1 MSHTAQHFV
10 PHAPEVVWDWL
21 SRPGAV
27 VRLAPKFVPMVPI
40 EEPKRLADGTTV
52 FSLPAGLRWVSRYNL
67 VDYVPGQR
75 ATSLCIKAPLKAL
88 SNWRHTHT
96 LTPQGD
102 GTLFTEEVHTN
113 MPTSSV
119 EALLAYRQHQLVSD
133 LATLH
138 ALGPLNAKPKVI
150 AMTGTH
156 GLVGR
161 SLRALLTTSGH
172 RVISLVRDL
181 EEPSTTPGAINRT
194 AEDQR
199 LWDPVSPAL
208 DLLEGVDCLVHL
220 AGEPLVGRFHEE
232 HRRAIRASR
241 VGPTAALARRAA
253 ASSTCTVMVCASAIG
268 YYGHA
273 RSDTPVDETAPKG
286 KGFLADVTAD
296 WEDACSPAVDAG
308 VRVVSVRTGVTL
320 SSWGGILPI
329 VRTLF
334 STGLGGH
341 VGSGEH
347 RLSWISLDDLTD
359 IYRLAILDESLV
371 GPINAVAPSPI
382 THRDFSRELGSQMGR
397 PSIIPIPSFGP
408 RLLLGSQGA
417 QELVLAD
424 HNVCS
429 SVLTSEFRHP
439 TIDSALA
446 HELGGEGFRDASD
459 TIG

>member
-10 PHAPEVVWDWL
+10 PHAPELVWDWL
-21 SRPGAV
+21 SRPGAP
-27 VRLAPKFVPMVPI
+27 VRLAPKFVPMIPI
-40 EEPKRLADGTTV
+40 EEPTRLSDGTTV
-52 FSLPAGLRWVSRYNL
+52 FSLPAGLRWVTRHNL
-67 VDYVPGQR
+67 VDYVPGKSYSNQ
-75 ATSLCIKAPLKAL
+75 CIKAPLKAL
-88 SNWRHTHT
+88 SHWRHTHE
-96 LTPQGD
+96 LAAHEG
-102 GTLFTEEVHTN
+102 GTTITEEVHTN
-113 MPTSSV
+113 LPATSV
-119 EALLAYRQHQLVSD
+119 AALLAYRQHQLAAD
-133 LATLH
+133 LDTL
-138 ALGPLNAKPKVI
+138 AGLGELNAQPKVI

-172 RVISLVRDL
+172 RVISLVREL
-181 EEPSTTPGAINRT
+181 EEPATTPGAVNRT
-194 AEDQR
+194 AADQR

-208 DLLEGVDCLVHL
+208 DLLEGVDCVVHL
-220 AGEPLVGRFHEE
+220 AGEPLVGRFNEE
-232 HRRAIRASR
+232 HRGAIRTSR

-253 ASSTCTVMVCASAIG
+253 ASSTCATFVCASSIG
-268 YYGHA
+268 FYGHEH
-273 RSDTPVDETAPKG
+273 SEDPIDETAPKG
-286 KGFLADVTAD
+286 DGFLADVTAD
-296 WEDACSPAVDAG
+296 WEAACAPASDAG
-308 VRVVSVRTGVTL
+308 VRVVNVRTGVTL

-359 IYRLAILDESLV
+359 IYRLAILDESLA

-382 THRDFSRELGSQMGR
+382 THRAFSRELGSQMGR

-439 TIDSALA
+439 TIDCALA
-446 HELGGEGFRDASD
+446 HELGGEGFRDGSD